1 MSAWQGR
8 MICSNCGSEYP
19 AGRKFCSWCGKPI
32 ALTCPSCGA
41 GITAEDRF
49 CGDCGAALGAVSAP
63 NSSGGPAASPTPEL
77 RASEAE
83 RRLVT
88 VLFADLVGFMTLSER
103 RDAEDVRE
111 LLTRYFDT
119 ASRLVGRHG
128 GVVEKFIGDAVM
140 AVWGSP
146 TALEDDA
153 ERAVRT
159 ALDLVEAV
167 AALGVEVGAPD
178 LRARAAVLTGEAAV
192 TLGAKG
198 QGMVAGDLVNTAAR
212 VQSAAEPGTVL
223 VGGAT
228 RRASEAA
235 VIYEDAGV
243 HELRGR
249 AEPVRLWRAV
259 RVVAGVGGVLKSSAL
274 EAPFVGRKREMR
286 LVKELF
292 HATAEQRRAHLV
304 SVVGIA
310 GIGKSRLAW
319 EFYKYL
325 DGLSETVYWHRGRC
339 LPYGEG
345 VTYWALAEMVKGRAG
360 ILEGETPAAALSK
373 LHAAAE
379 QHVADPEERR
389 WVEPRLA
396 HLLGLEDHAA
406 RDPED
411 LFGAWRRFFE
421 LISQQHPTVLV
432 FEELQ
437 WADTALLDFIEY
449 LLDWSRSYPLFAIV
463 LARPELAE
471 RRPGWDAAKRGATSL
486 YLEPLAQNAM
496 GELLGGLVPG
506 LPSRLRDQILDRAGG
521 VPLYAVETVRML
533 LDRGLLVAEG
543 NTYRPAGP
551 IEALEV
557 PETLHG
563 LIAARLDNL
572 TGVERRLL
580 QDAAVLGKTFAS
592 RALAAL
598 SGLPE
603 PELEPLLADLVRKE
617 LLSMQSDPRSPE
629 RGQYGFLQELVRT
642 VAYAT
647 LARKDR
653 AARHLAAAA
662 WLEANWGAKPEEIV
676 EVVASHYLEA
686 WQATPNPADG
696 HELKGKAR
704 DLLIGAGERAAALA
718 ASEEAQRY
726 FEQAAELADQP
737 LQRAELLE
745 RAGEMAWMRARRE
758 AAAAHLGEAIA
769 LFESHGRARR
779 AARVSARLA
788 EVDWVAG
795 HLERGLERIEAAF
808 QVLVAEDHDED
819 LATLAAELGRLHF
832 FEGQLDLAAARVE
845 VALTIA
851 ESLWLPEVLSQAL
864 NTKGVV
870 AQFRGRFEEAAAL
883 LTHALKLALENDL
896 PSAAVRA
903 YNNLSDGLA
912 RRDRY
917 EEALEYDRQ
926 GLALARRV
934 GNRIWEWRLMGDST
948 SALSMTGRWTEALHQ
963 LANMPE
969 EGTAAGY
976 GLLPSLAEVQVN
988 RGSLTDARELLSL
1001 LARFETSADLQERA
1015 EYGAAKAILLQA
1027 EARHDDALAAGET
1040 AFNAREVLGVGN
1052 QAVKSGLVWAAEAA
1066 LALGNLGKVDEL
1078 LAVIEQLPPG
1088 QRPPLLEAQ
1097 STRLRARVAGI
1108 RGDREVLEA
1117 GFTAAARMLRE
1128 LGIPFWLAVSLLE
1141 HGEWLIADAR
1151 AESAEPLLAEARQIF
1166 ERLGARPWVERL
1178 AACQMDLQVP
1188 LGQETS
1194 RDTRH

>member
-1 MSAWQGR
+1 MV
-8 MICSNCGSEYP
+8 CSNCGSEHP
-19 AGRKFCSWCGKPI
+19 DGRKFCSWCGNLLV
-32 ALTCPSCGA
+32 LTCPACGA
-41 GITAEDRF
+41 GIAAQDRF
-49 CGDCGAALGAVSAP
+49 CGECGAALGAEPAP
-63 NSSGGPAASPTPEL
+63 TPSGGPVATPRPKP

-83 RRLVT
+83 RRLVS

-119 ASRLVGRHG
+119 ASRLVGRYG

-153 ERAVRT
+153 ERAVRA
-159 ALDLVEAV
+159 ALDLVESV
-167 AALGVEVGAPD
+167 AALGGEVGAPD
-178 LRARAAVLTGEAAV
+178 LRARAGVLTGQAAV
-192 TLGAKG
+192 TLGAEG

-212 VQSAAEPGTVL
+212 VQSVAEPGTVL
-223 VGGAT
+223 VGEAT

-249 AEPVRLWRAV
+249 AEPVHLWRAV
-259 RVVAGVGGVLKSSAL
+259 RVVAGVGGVVKSSAL
-274 EAPFVGRKREMR
+274 EAPYVGREREMR

-304 SVVGIA
+304 PVVGIA

-319 EFYKYL
+319 EFYKYV
-325 DGLSETVYWHRGRC
+325 DGLSETVSWHRGRC

-345 VTYWALAEMVKGRAG
+345 VTYWALAEMVRGRAG
-360 ILEGETPAAALSK
+360 ILEGEAPAVALSK
-373 LHAAAE
+373 LRAATE
-379 QHVADPEERR
+379 QHIPDPEERR
-389 WVEPRLA
+389 WMEPRLA
-396 HLLGLEDHAA
+396 HLLGLEDRAA

-421 LISQQHPTVLV
+421 WISQRRPTVLV

-449 LLDWSRSYPLFAIV
+449 LLDWSRNYPLFVIV
-463 LARPELAE
+463 LARPELTE
-471 RRPGWDAAKRGATSL
+471 RRPGWGAAKRGATSL
-486 YLEPLAQNAM
+486 YLEPLAQNPM
-496 GELLGGLVPG
+496 RELLGGLVPG
-506 LPSRLRDQILDRAGG
+506 LTSGLRDQILDRAGG
-521 VPLYAVETVRML
+521 VPLYAVEIVRML
-533 LDRGLLVAEG
+533 LDRGLLVAAG
-543 NTYRPAGP
+543 NTYRPTGP

-572 TGVERRLL
+572 TVVERRLL

-603 PELEPLLADLVRKE
+603 PELEPSLANLVRKE
-617 LLSMQSDPRSPE
+617 LLSIQTDPRSPE
-629 RGQYGFLQELVRT
+629 RGQYGFVQELVRT
-642 VAYAT
+642 IAYGT

-662 WLEANWGAKPEEIV
+662 WLETNWGAKPEEIV

-686 WQATPNPADG
+686 WQATPDPADG
-696 HELKGKAR
+696 QALKGKAR
-704 DLLIGAGERAAALA
+704 DLLIRAGERAAALA

-726 FEQAAELADQP
+726 LEQAAELADQP

-745 RAGEMAWMRARRE
+745 RAGEMAWMRGRSD
-758 AAAAHLGEAIA
+758 AAAAHFGQAIA
-769 LFESHGRARR
+769 LFESHGRTHR

-795 HLERGLERIEAAF
+795 SLDRGLERIEAAF
-808 QVLVAEDHDED
+808 QVLAAEEHDED

-832 FEGQLDLAAARVE
+832 FQGQLDLAAARVE

-864 NTKGVV
+864 NTKGVI
-870 AQFRGRFEEAAAL
+870 AQFRGRFEEALAL

-896 PSAAVRA
+896 PSAAMRA
-903 YNNLSDGLA
+903 YNNLSDGLV
-912 RRDRY
+912 RRDHY
-917 EEALEYDRQ
+917 EQALEYDRQ

-948 SALSMTGRWTEALHQ
+948 SALSLTGRWTEALDQ

-969 EGTAAGY
+969 EGAAAGY

-988 RGSLTDARELLSL
+988 RGSLTEARALLSL
-1001 LARFETSADLQERA
+1001 LARFETSVDLQERA

-1027 EARHDDALAAGET
+1027 EGRHDDALAAGEE
-1040 AFNAREVLGVGN
+1040 AFNARGVLGVGN
-1052 QAVKSGLVWAAEAA
+1052 QAVKSGLLWAAEAA
-1066 LALGNLGKVDEL
+1066 LALGNLGKVEEL
-1078 LAVIEQLPPG
+1078 IAVVQQLPPG
-1088 QRPPLLEAQ
+1088 QRPPFLEAQ
-1097 STRLRARVAGI
+1097 STRLRARVAAV
-1108 RGDREVLEA
+1108 RGEHEVLQA
-1117 GFTAAARMLRE
+1117 GFEAAARMLRE
-1128 LGIPFWLAVSLLE
+1128 LGTPFWLAVSLLE
-1141 HGEWLIADAR
+1141 HGEWLTRNAG
-1151 AESAEPLLAEARQIF
+1151 AEPAEPLLAEASGIF
-1166 ERLGARPWVERL
+1166 ERLGARPWLERL
-1178 AACQMDLQVP
+1178 AADRTDLQVP
-1188 LGQETS
+1188 LGQEPFRSTTH
-1194 RDTRH
+1194 R

>member
-1 MSAWQGR
+1 
-8 MICSNCGSEYP
+8 
-19 AGRKFCSWCGKPI
+19 
-32 ALTCPSCGA
+32 
-41 GITAEDRF
+41 
-49 CGDCGAALGAVSAP
+49 
-63 NSSGGPAASPTPEL
+63 
-77 RASEAE
+77 
-83 RRLVT
+83 VT

-140 AVWGSP
+140 ALWGSP

-153 ERAVRT
+153 ERAVRA

-167 AALGVEVGAPD
+167 AALGVEVGVPD

-212 VQSAAEPGTVL
+212 VQSVAEPGTVL

-292 HATAEQRRAHLV
+292 HATAEQRQAHLV

-345 VTYWALAEMVKGRAG
+345 VTYWALAEMVRGRAG

-379 QHVADPEERR
+379 QHVPDPEERR

-421 LISQQHPTVLV
+421 WISQQHPTVLV

-543 NTYRPAGP
+543 NTYRPTGP

-557 PETLHG
+557 PETIHG

-603 PELEPLLADLVRKE
+603 PELEPLLAGLVRKE
-617 LLSMQSDPRSPE
+617 FLSMQSDPRSPE
-629 RGQYGFLQELVRT
+629 RGQYGFLQELVRA

-686 WQATPNPADG
+686 WQATPDPADG

-758 AAAAHLGEAIA
+758 AAAAHFGQAIA

-808 QVLVAEDHDED
+808 QVLAAEDHDED

-883 LTHALKLALENDL
+883 LTHALKLALDNDL
-896 PSAAVRA
+896 SSAAMRA

-948 SALSMTGRWTEALHQ
+948 SALSLTGRWTEALHQ

-1001 LARFETSADLQERA
+1001 LARFETSVDLQERA

-1027 EARHDDALAAGET
+1027 EARHDDALAAGEK

-1066 LALGNLGKVDEL
+1066 LAVGNLGKVDEL
-1078 LAVIEQLPPG
+1078 LAVVEQLPPG

-1117 GFTAAARMLRE
+1117 GFTAAARKLRE
-1128 LGIPFWLAVSLLE
+1128 LGVPFWLAVSLLE
-1141 HGEWLIADAR
+1141 HGEWLARDGR
-1151 AESAEPLLAEARQIF
+1151 AEPAEPLLAEARQIF
-1166 ERLGARPWVERL
+1166 ERLGARPWVDRL
-1178 AACQMDLQVP
+1178 AACQTDPQVP

-1194 RDTRH
+1194 RDTRHW

>member
-1 MSAWQGR
+1 